1 VNDEVPDYL
10 GLPLGRFLELVA
22 SEDPTPAGG
31 SVAAVAVALAASLCA
46 MAARLSKNQ
55 LPDAPEVAR
64 RADHLRDETASL
76 ARADAAAYAGV
87 LATGRAREGETH
99 DALSR
104 AADVPLAVAR
114 FGAEV
119 AEISARLARA
129 GNPNLEGDAISAA
142 LLAEAGV
149 SAAARLAK
157 INLTRAGIGN
167 KRLAHADALVE
178 SAASAGRAAQEGR
191 IDAPRNL

>member
-22 SEDPTPAGG
+22 SEDPAPAAG

-46 MAARLSKNQ
+46 MAARLSTNQ
-55 LPDAPEVAR
+55 LPGARELAR

-76 ARADAAAYAGV
+76 ARADAYAYAGV
-87 LATGRAREGETH
+87 IATGRAREGEFH

-104 AADVPLAVAR
+104 AADVPLAVASL
-114 FGAEV
+114 GAEV

-157 INLTRAGIGN
+157 INLTRAGIGD
-167 KRLAHADALVE
+167 KRLAHADTLVE
-178 SAASAGRAAQEGR
+178 SAASSRRAAQEGR

>member
-22 SEDPTPAGG
+22 SEDPAPAG
-31 SVAAVAVALAASLCA
+31 
-46 MAARLSKNQ
+46 
-55 LPDAPEVAR
+55 
-64 RADHLRDETASL
+64 RA
-76 ARADAAAYAGV
+76 G
-87 LATGRAREGETH
+87 GEFH

-104 AADVPLAVAR
+104 AADVPLTVAR

-129 GNPNLEGDAISAA
+129 
-142 LLAEAGV
+142 
-149 SAAARLAK
+149 
-157 INLTRAGIGN
+157 
-167 KRLAHADALVE
+167 
-178 SAASAGRAAQEGR
+178 AQEGR

>member
-1 VNDEVPDYL
+1 VNDEVPDCL

-22 SEDPTPAGG
+22 SEAPAPAGG
-31 SVAAVAVALAASLCA
+31 S
-46 MAARLSKNQ
+46 
-55 LPDAPEVAR
+55 
-64 RADHLRDETASL
+64 
-76 ARADAAAYAGV
+76 
-87 LATGRAREGETH
+87 
-99 DALSR
+99 
-104 AADVPLAVAR
+104 
-114 FGAEV
+114 V
-119 AEISARLARA
+119 AEISARLARE

-142 LLAEAGV
+142 LLAEAEV

-167 KRLAHADALVE
+167 KRLAHADVLVE

>member
-87 LATGRAREGETH
+87 LATGRGRARPTTRSPAPPTFRSPWPGSGRRSPRSPP
-99 DALSR
+99 ASR
-104 AADVPLAVAR
+104 APIR
-114 FGAEV
+114 KG
-119 AEISARLARA
+119 
-129 GNPNLEGDAISAA
+129 G
-142 LLAEAGV
+142 
-149 SAAARLAK
+149 
-157 INLTRAGIGN
+157 
-167 KRLAHADALVE
+167 
-178 SAASAGRAAQEGR
+178 
-191 IDAPRNL
+191 